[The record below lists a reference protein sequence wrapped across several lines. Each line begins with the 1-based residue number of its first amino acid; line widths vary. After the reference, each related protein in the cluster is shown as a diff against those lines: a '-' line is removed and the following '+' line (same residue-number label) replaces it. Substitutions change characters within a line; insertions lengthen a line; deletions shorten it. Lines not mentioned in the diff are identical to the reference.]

1 MLASPGLAE
10 PIDPQRAV
18 STPRAGAK
26 RRPAE
31 RRRAHAG
38 ILMVAPATALVAV
51 FFGIPIGL
59 VIWMSFNNWPL
70 IGKIHFI
77 GLSNYV
83 DVFHDGIFG
92 KSLLFTAEFTLIM
105 TPIQLVGG
113 YLMAMLV
120 RNRRRGVGLF
130 RTIYFV
136 PVVVGTAAGAYAF
149 FVMVQ
154 PETGIVNTVL
164 RGLGVTSGYIQW
176 LVRPGLALG
185 VVVVFTVWKTLGT
198 AMILYMVGMQAI
210 PTDLYDASQ
219 VDGANT
225 WQREFLVTLPL
236 LRRTVALVLL
246 ITIVSSFLV
255 FDPFYILTQGGPDYS
270 TLTAVLWVYT
280 AGFVNY
286 RLGYAAALSVVLMGL
301 LVVVSLGELLVL
313 RAPSVEE
320 V

>member
-1 MLASPGLAE
+1 MLATPGLAAS
-10 PIDPQRAV
+10 DQA
-18 STPRAGAK
+18 PRSVAASGVGAK
-26 RRPAE
+26 KSLAA
-31 RRRAHAG
+31 RRRARAG
-38 ILMVAPATALVAV
+38 MVMVAPATALVAV
-51 FFGIPIGL
+51 FFGVPIGL

-70 IGKIHFI
+70 IGKISFI
-77 GLSNYV
+77 GLSNYA
-83 DVFHDGIFG
+83 DVFHDGIFA

-120 RNRRRGVGLF
+120 RNRRRGVGVF

-154 PETGIVNTVL
+154 PETGVVNAVL
-164 RGLGVTSGYIQW
+164 RGVGLTSGYPQW

-198 AMILYMVGMQAI
+198 AMILYMVGMQAV
-210 PTDLYDASQ
+210 PTELYDASQ
-219 VDGANT
+219 VDGANA
-225 WQREFLVTLPL
+225 WQREILVTVPL
-236 LRRTVALVLL
+236 LRRTIALVLL
-246 ITIVSSFLV
+246 LTIVGSFLV
-255 FDPFYILTQGGPDYS
+255 FDPFYILTQGGPNYS

-286 RLGYAAALSVVLMGL
+286 RLGYAAALSVVLMAL
-301 LVVVSLGELLVL
+301 LIVVSVGEFLVL
-313 RAPSVEE
+313 RPSRGEE
-320 V
+320 A